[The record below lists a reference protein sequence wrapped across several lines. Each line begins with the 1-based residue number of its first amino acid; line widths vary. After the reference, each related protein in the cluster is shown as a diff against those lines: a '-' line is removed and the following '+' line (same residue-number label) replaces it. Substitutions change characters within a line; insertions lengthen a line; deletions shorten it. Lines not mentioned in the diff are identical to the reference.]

1 MINVVNAIIKSGGGS
16 RFLAIKRKEGIHAGK
31 WAFPGGVVE
40 KGETAEDA
48 LKREVK
54 EETGLDIIRI
64 IRKISEYEYSRSKEE
79 SGKNS
84 KGQCFLVEVK
94 NEKVKISPEIADFKW
109 ATLEEFESIEHI
121 EGLDDEAMSAFYG
134 SENIKPKQIKT

>member
-94 NEKVKISPEIADFKW
+94 NENVKISPEIADFKW
-109 ATLEEFESIEHI
+109 ATLEEFESMEHI

>member
-1 MINVVNAIIKSGGGS
+1 MINVVNAIIKSRDGS

-54 EETGLDIIRI
+54 EETGLDMGRI
-64 IRKISEYEYSRSKEE
+64 IRRISNYEYFRGKEE
-79 SGKNS
+79 LGKKS

-94 NEKVKISPEIADFKW
+94 NEKVIISPEI
-109 ATLEEFESIEHI
+109 
-121 EGLDDEAMSAFYG
+121 
-134 SENIKPKQIKT
+134 

>member
-1 MINVVNAIIKSGGGS
+1 MINVVNAIIKSRDGS
-16 RFLAIKRKEGIHAGK
+16 RFLAIKRKDGIHAGK

-54 EETGLDIIRI
+54 EETGLDISRI

-94 NEKVKISPEIADFKW
+94 NENVKMSPEIADFKW
-109 ATLEEFESIEHI
+109 VTLEEFESMEHI
-121 EGLDDEAMSAFYG
+121 EGLGEEAMDAFYD
-134 SENIKPKQIKT
+134 SESTKHKQIKT